1 MAGLQLEENLEKLS
15 EALVFAEPTDPKSL
29 ADLHTQFETIGELAA
44 DEASTEISRA
54 AAAAA
59 QILEDIILE
68 VVEDPKAS
76 MEVVSKIVSALQ
88 EILRDGRDPSDVE
101 FPKGLGINE
110 RDDAPES
117 SVEETADVGG
127 DESPGDE
134 IPKSGPVHAF
144 KIKESPTVTAKPLE
158 GDLDLLGEFV
168 TESMEHLDGADVHL
182 LKLET
187 DPKDDEA
194 LNAVFRAFHTIK
206 GVSGFLALDEIG
218 SLAHFAENLLDK
230 ARKNELQLNG
240 PAIDVTFD
248 AIDMLKGM
256 IQNVRVCIET
266 GASLQSEA
274 GMAALVDKIRAVI
287 DGEVVEAEVS
297 SEELADAAG
306 KRVGEL
312 LIDTGAATRDDV
324 NEALLKQGRD
334 EGPPQKLGEVLV
346 EDGKVQVKDVAKAL
360 RLQKNAHTAKV
371 RESVKVDADR
381 LDLLVDTI
389 GELVIAE
396 SMVSQSSELRE
407 ISVEM
412 TNHMNQ
418 LNKITRELQEMGTS
432 LRMVPIRPIFQKMA
446 RLARDV
452 SKKGGKK
459 IEFVTNGEDT
469 ELDKT
474 VIDKIGDPLI
484 HMVRNAV
491 DHGIESPDDRVKAG
505 KSETGRVE
513 LRAYHKGGN
522 IYIEIEDDG
531 KGLDR
536 EAIRKKA
543 IDRGLLKDGDSLNE
557 RELANLILMPG
568 FTTAKKITDVSGRGV
583 GLDVVKRNIEILRG
597 QVEIRTQEG
606 RGSVFT
612 IKLPL
617 TLAIID
623 GMVVQVGEE
632 RYIIPT
638 LSITRSLR
646 PTTEEISSV
655 FQKGEMLAIRGELI
669 PLFKLGRLFN
679 LEEAVDDPTDALVVV
694 VEDDGKKVGILTDK
708 LLGQQQIVIKSLG
721 EKMHGINGISGGAI
735 MPDGRVGLILDVGGL
750 VRLAHEQ
757 VHTETVKTGVGA
769 GV

>member
-1 MAGLQLEENLEKLS
+1 MAGLQLEENLERLS
-15 EALVFAEPTDPKSL
+15 EALVFAEPADPKSL
-29 ADLHTQFETIGELAA
+29 ADLHTQFETIGELAE
-44 DEASTEISRA
+44 DESSLEVARA

-68 VVEDPKAS
+68 VVDDPIAS
-76 MEVVSKIVSALQ
+76 MEVVNKIVSALQ
-88 EILRDGRDPSDVE
+88 EIIRDGRDPSEVE
-101 FPKGLGINE
+101 FPKGLGIND
-110 RDDAPES
+110 RTADPES
-117 SVEETADVGG
+117 SVEETADVDG
-127 DESPGDE
+127 DESPADKTPGSEPVRAFE
-134 IPKSGPVHAF
+134 IKDGPTA
-144 KIKESPTVTAKPLE
+144 TAKPLE

-182 LKLET
+182 LTLET
-187 DPKDDEA
+187 DPKDDDA

-206 GVSGFLALDEIG
+206 GVSGFLALDDIG

-230 ARKNELQLNG
+230 ARKNELELTG

-256 IQNVRVCIET
+256 VQSVRVCIET
-266 GASLQSEA
+266 GIHLQSDA
-274 GMAALVDKIRAVI
+274 GMAALANKIKAVI

-297 SEELADAAG
+297 AEEVVDAAG
-306 KRVGEL
+306 KLVGEIL
-312 LIDTGAATRDDV
+312 VDAGAATREDV
-324 NEALLKQGRD
+324 NEALLKQSRD
-334 EGPPQKLGEVLV
+334 EGPSQKLGEVLV
-346 EDGKVQVKDVAKAL
+346 EDGKVQSRDVAKAL
-360 RLQKNAHTAKV
+360 RLQKNAHTLKV
-371 RESVKVDADR
+371 REAVKVDADR

-396 SMVSQSSELRE
+396 SMVSQSVELRE
-407 ISVEM
+407 ISVDM
-412 TNHMNQ
+412 TRHISQ

-491 DHGIESPDDRVKAG
+491 DHGIESPEDRKKAG
-505 KSETGRVE
+505 KPEAGRVE

-543 IDRGLLKDGDSLNE
+543 LDRGLIKEGDSLNE
-557 RELANLILMPG
+557 RELAGLILMPG
-568 FTTAKKITDVSGRGV
+568 FSTAKKVTDVSGRGV
-583 GLDVVKRNIEILRG
+583 GLDVVKRNIDILRG
-597 QVEIRTQEG
+597 QVEIRTEEG

-623 GMVVQVGEE
+623 GMVVLVGEE

-638 LSITRSLR
+638 LSITQSLR
-646 PTTEEISSV
+646 PTFEDLSSV
-655 FQKGEMLAIRGELI
+655 FQKGEMISIRGDLI
-669 PLFKLGRLFN
+669 PLFRLGRLFN
-679 LEEAVDDPTDALVVV
+679 LEKAVDEPTEALVVV
-694 VEDDGKKVGILTDK
+694 VEDDGKRVGVLTDK
-708 LLGQQQIVIKSLG
+708 LLGQQQIVIKSLS
-721 EKMHGINGISGGAI
+721 EKMQGINGISGGAI

-757 VHTETVKTGVGA
+757 VHTETVKTSVGA
-769 GV
+769 GA